1 MTDIYH
7 EVIVDSKSGLFKPA
21 LGQIWHHCITT
32 RFVLHHIKASSVPSS
47 VTSTSVPSTAQ
58 HVSVIDVVKS
68 PIVPIYRDQIVFQIE
83 KAGLVV
89 IS

>member
-32 RFVLHHIKASSVPSS
+32 RFVLHHSRASSISS
-47 VTSTSVPSTAQ
+47 SIASTTQQQ

-68 PIVPIYRDQIVFQIE
+68 PIVPIYRDQILFQIE
-83 KAGLVV
+83 KAGLVM